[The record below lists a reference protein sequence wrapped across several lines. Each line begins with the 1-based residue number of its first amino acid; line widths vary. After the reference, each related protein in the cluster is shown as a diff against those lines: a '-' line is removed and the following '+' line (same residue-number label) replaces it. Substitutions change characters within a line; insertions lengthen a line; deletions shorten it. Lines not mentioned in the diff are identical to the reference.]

1 MRVSGTHPSGDV
13 DTANSPRIRHT
24 VVRTPTPVR
33 TPASDRPSDKN
44 FGPGGQ
50 NVPLQSTDFTFTL
63 L

>member
-1 MRVSGTHPSGDV
+1 MRVSGTPPSGDV
-13 DTANSPRIRHT
+13 DTANSLRIRHP

-33 TPASDRPSDKN
+33 TLLDDRPSEKN